1 MYLCD
6 CEIIPLP
13 PNTRGIKFRS
23 QQTNISYD
31 KLQMTWELASLPLK
45 ATGLFLT
52 NLCDYIRLL
61 TSQSVI
67 YMPKVGMLISKA
79 PKTSFSYANIARA
92 ATLSLAV
99 VVLSS
104 LLACSKPATP
114 PDPIRAV
121 KVMKVGASGVE
132 AAYEYAGEVR
142 ARVESRLG
150 FRVVGKITKRQAE
163 VGQRVK
169 VGQLLAQIDPQDY
182 KLAFEASSAQ
192 VAAAATNRDLAAADY
207 KRFAALKAQNFISG
221 AELERR
227 ETTLKAAQA
236 QLEQAQAQL
245 KSQGNQTGY
254 ANLVADVSGI
264 VTAVE
269 AEPGQVVAAGT
280 PVVRIAQDGARDV
293 VFNVPEDR
301 LRETLVGTAVT
312 VKQWAQEGQTQGRVR
327 EVAASADPATRTFPI
342 KVAVD
347 AKDAPALGS
356 TVYVYPA
363 SSFAGVQV
371 IKLPTSALFE
381 SGKAS
386 HVWVL
391 DTTSMTVKSTPVK
404 VATADGNEAVIE
416 SGLQTGM
423 QVVTAGVHVLAAG
436 QKVTIYKDNTA
447 LAQQNIAGAA
457 TKSVAIVSATSAPS
471 ASAAAK

>member
-1 MYLCD
+1 MS
-6 CEIIPLP
+6 I
-13 PNTRGIKFRS
+13 
-23 QQTNISYD
+23 
-31 KLQMTWELASLPLK
+31 LK
-45 ATGLFLT
+45 VQ
-52 NLCDYIRLL
+52 N
-61 TSQSVI
+61 S
-67 YMPKVGMLISKA
+67 
-79 PKTSFSYANIARA
+79 SFFDICIARTA
-92 ATLSLAV
+92 ALGVVIGALSALA
-99 VVLSS
+99 
-104 LLACSKPATP
+104 ACSKPAAL
-114 PDPIRAV
+114 PDPVRAV
-121 KVMKVGASGVE
+121 KVVKVGASGIE
-132 AAYEYAGEVR
+132 AAHEYAGEVR

-150 FRVVGKITKRQAE
+150 FRVAGKIIKRQAE

-182 KLAFEASSAQ
+182 KLAFEASSAL
-192 VAAAATNRDLAAADY
+192 VAAAATNRDLAAADF
-207 KRFAALKAQNFISG
+207 KRFAALKDQNFISG

-227 ETTLKAAQA
+227 EATLKAAQA

-245 KSQGNQTGY
+245 KSQANQTGY

-301 LRETLVGTAVT
+301 LRETLVGTQVV
-312 VKQWAQEGQTQGRVR
+312 VKQWAKEGQAKGRVR

-381 SGKAS
+381 SGKTS

-391 DTTSMTVKSTPVK
+391 DPQSMTVKSTPVQ

-416 SGLQTGM
+416 SGLQAGM

-457 TKSVAIVSATSAPS
+457 PKNIVPVGATPAPS